1 MKEYIKDAKEA
12 SSDGEW
18 AALEYDKEL
27 HDMMIQ
33 NNMIDEAKE
42 KGIETGKKM
51 GIDERNLEIAKNML
65 KDGMDKNIISKY
77 TGLSI
82 EEIQNL

>member
-1 MKEYIKDAKEA
+1 MIKIYLIKKVEDDNIMKEYIKDAKEA

-42 KGIETGKKM
+42 KGIKTGIETGKKWVLM
-51 GIDERNLEIAKNML
+51 KE
-65 KDGMDKNIISKY
+65 
-77 TGLSI
+77 T
-82 EEIQNL
+82 

>member
-1 MKEYIKDAKEA
+1 MKKVENDNIMKEYIKDAKEV
-12 SSDGEW
+12 SNDGEW

-42 KGIETGKKM
+42 TGKKM
-51 GIDERNLEIAKNML
+51 VIDT
-65 KDGMDKNIISKY
+65 ISKC